1 MRARYS
7 ATLSSIIL
15 AISVLPTLIEGYD
28 CRNLEVYANRDKCP
42 TFQGPTVPGPT
53 VLYPMCLV
61 SELSVSAFIQ
71 CADVKGPD
79 APTFGTTKGGNAK
92 EVTVLELLNEA
103 VLIPACSNC
112 RLGKN
117 IQDAV
122 ARHGPNENFA
132 EYLCDRFRPVDAGMC
147 CLQQCLRGIQPEHSI
162 EAFCSRKFPDLTTAP
177 LIQNCPSNA
186 VAVSPNGD
194 ESGSSYSDSNPGSN
208 HPSAVTTSSTDDE
221 DPSSDDDDPSSP
233 AVAESSNDETTSS
246 TRSSAISSTAVP
258 ATTSPS
264 APSPETEG
272 TPNGG
277 ADSGRRVTYTDWVKR
292 LAFAVLPIVA
302 AF

>member
-1 MRARYS
+1 MRTLYK
-7 ATLSSIIL
+7 ATFYIIL
-15 AISVLPTLIEGYD
+15 LGISLLPPLVKGYD
-28 CRNLEVYANRDKCP
+28 CSALDTSNTKCPPVAGPNRD
-42 TFQGPTVPGPT
+42 
-53 VLYPMCLV
+53 YPDCLV
-61 SELSVSAFIQ
+61 PAFSVSAFIQ
-71 CADVKGPD
+71 CADVQGPS
-79 APTFGTTKGGNAK
+79 APEIK
-92 EVTVLELLNEA
+92 VLEILTDALQIPSCSTCPLAKDIAEA
-103 VLIPACSNC
+103 
-112 RLGKN
+112 
-117 IQDAV
+117 
-122 ARHGPNENFA
+122 ARSSGPPGNFA
-132 EYLCDRFRPVDAGMC
+132 KYLCNQFRPVNAGMC

>member
-1 MRARYS
+1 MMRARYS

-42 TFQGPTVPGPT
+42 TFQGSTVPGPM

-71 CADVKGPD
+71 CADVTGPD
-79 APTFGTTKGGNAK
+79 APTFGTTRGGDAK
-92 EVTVLELLNEA
+92 QVTVLELLKEA
-103 VLIPACSNC
+103 VVIPACSNC
-112 RLGKN
+112 RLAKY

-122 ARHGPNENFA
+122 DRHGPNPNFA
-132 EYLCDRFRPVDAGMC
+132 EYLCDQFRPVDAGMC
-147 CLQQCLRGIQPEHSI
+147 CLKECLRGIQPEHSI
-162 EAFCSRKFPDLTTAP
+162 EAFCSRRFQDLTTAP

-186 VAVSPNGD
+186 VAVSPTDD
-194 ESGSSYSDSNPGSN
+194 ESGSSDGVSGSDD
-208 HPSAVTTSSTDDE
+208 PSATTSSTDDE
-221 DPSSDDDDPSSP
+221 DPSSDDDPSSS
-233 AVAESSNDETTSS
+233 AVAESSIHKTTSS
-246 TRSSAISSTAVP
+246 TRSSTIPTTSAP

-264 APSPETEG
+264 APSPSTSE
-272 TPNGG
+272 TPNVG
-277 ADSGRRVTYTDWVKR
+277 ANSGRGVRYTDRVKR